1 MKNVFLAVLMMA
13 SASAMAAPTLTVCT
27 GGQGGAYE
35 ALGKDIGKAIVDKVK
50 VTSPTELQVLNTGGS
65 VENAQRVT
73 NGSCAMAIMQGD
85 AVASRGLPRDI
96 KVTNAHEEVIY
107 WIHGKDGLKDFAD
120 ISKAEN
126 KNLGIA
132 IVNGSGAQ
140 ITIENFGATDEDYKD
155 LNLIS
160 FEDWEY
166 AAEATA
172 NGQTRSA
179 GKEVKIAGMLYVGRA
194 GFLPGAITNDYS
206 QDLSV
211 GEINESNFTK
221 AKDYNGTQLYTKCE
235 INKGDTGPLKTDTF
249 FKPDTLCMRAQVV
262 FNNDYVNTM
271 ADADQRVMRKAVMQG
286 TSQVLRNSR

>member
-1 MKNVFLAVLMMA
+1 MKKLFLAVLMMA

-35 ALGKDIGKAIVDKVK
+35 ALGKDVGKAIVDKVK
-50 VTSPTELQVLNTGGS
+50 VTSPTELVVLNTGGS
-65 VENAQRVT
+65 VENAQRIV
-73 NGSCAMAIMQGD
+73 NGTCAMGILQAD

-107 WIHGKDGLKDFAD
+107 WIHGKEGLKDFAD
-120 ISKAEN
+120 ISKPEN

-132 IVNGSGAQ
+132 IVNGSGAA
-140 ITIENFGATDEDYKD
+140 ITIANFGSVDEDYKD
-155 LNLIS
+155 LNLMP
-160 FEDWEY
+160 FDDWEY

-206 QDLSV
+206 QDLTV
-211 GEINESNFTK
+211 GEINESNFTQ
-221 AKDYNGTQLYTKCE
+221 AKDYNGNVLYTECVIKT
-235 INKGDTGPLKTDTF
+235 GDTGPLATDTWG
-249 FKPDTLCMRAQVV
+249 KPDTLCMRAQVV
-262 FNNDYVNTM
+262 FNNDYVNAM
-271 ADADQRVMRKAVMQG
+271 PDADQRLMRKAVMQG
-286 TSQVLRNSR
+286 TAQVLRNSR